1 MATPT
6 LEDFK
11 QLGMRDRR
19 QPCKI
24 AEAVKGLTPGE
35 RKSVLEAI
43 GSDSEEV
50 RRGALLWL
58 SNAPRNI
65 RVSKA
70 ALQSHRME
78 TCKCHPLR

>member
-11 QLGMRDRR
+11 QLGRRDKR

-24 AEAVKGLTPGE
+24 AEAVAGLTPGE
-35 RKSVLEAI
+35 RKSVLEAV
-43 GSDSEEV
+43 GSSSDDV

-58 SNAPRNI
+58 SRPPRNVRI
-65 RVSKA
+65 SNA
-70 ALQSHRME
+70 ALQSHRTE
-78 TCKCHPLR
+78 RCKCHPLA